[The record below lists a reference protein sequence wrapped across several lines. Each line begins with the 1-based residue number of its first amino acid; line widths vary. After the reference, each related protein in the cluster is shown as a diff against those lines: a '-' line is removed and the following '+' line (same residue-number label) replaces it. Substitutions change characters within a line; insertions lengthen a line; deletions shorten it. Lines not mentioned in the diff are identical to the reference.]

1 MDICSDF
8 PDDLSV
14 LFRKAKAIP
23 QGTGMKFVRLGKSGV
38 RVSNICLGTM
48 SFGSPQWQ
56 AWTIAEDPSRA
67 IVRRALELGINF
79 FDTADV
85 YSTGLSEEILGRA
98 LADFTTRDQI
108 VLATKVNGPMGS
120 GPNDRGLSRKHIVA
134 AVEASLRRLKTSYI
148 DLYQIHRWD
157 YETPI
162 DETLEALNDLVRAG
176 KVLYLG
182 ASSMYAWEFQQALH
196 IAGQHG
202 WSRFVSMQNHYNLVY
217 REEEREMLPL
227 CRFHGI
233 AVLPWSPLA
242 RGLLTRKPDRQAPPA
257 TIRAETDEYSRRL
270 YYQDHDFQVAERV
283 AEVAQNRGVPP
294 AQTALAWLLTRPG
307 ITAPVVGATRVEHV
321 DDAVAALKIT
331 LDDEEIRQL
340 EGCYRPHP
348 VLGHEGPPC

>member
-1 MDICSDF
+1 VF
-8 PDDLSV
+8 
-14 LFRKAKAIP
+14 FRKAKPVP
-23 QGTGMKFVRLGKSGV
+23 QGDGMKFVRLGSSGLK
-38 RVSNICLGTM
+38 VSNICLGTM
-48 SFGSPQWQ
+48 SFGSPEWQ
-56 AWTIAEDPSRA
+56 EWTIPDDQGRA

-85 YSTGLSEEILGRA
+85 YSTGASEEILGRA
-98 LADFTTRDQI
+98 LEDFATRDQI

-120 GPNDRGLSRKHIVA
+120 GPNDRGLSRRHIVH

-157 YETPI
+157 YETPVE
-162 DETLEALNDLVRAG
+162 ETLEALNDLVRAG

-182 ASSMYAWEFQQALH
+182 ASSMYAWEFQRALD

-202 WSRFVSMQNHYNLVY
+202 WTRFVSMQNHYNLIY

-242 RGLLTRKPDRQAPPA
+242 RGLLTRNPDRSRAA
-257 TIRAETDEYSRRL
+257 TIRDRTDEYSRRL
-270 YYQDHDFQVAERV
+270 YSEEHDFRLAERV
-283 AEVAQNRGVPP
+283 VEVAQRRGVPP
-294 AQTALAWLLTRPG
+294 AQIALAWLLSRPG
-307 ITAPVVGATRVEHV
+307 ITAPVIGATRAGHV
-321 DDAVAALKIT
+321 DDAVASLKIT
-331 LDDEEIRQL
+331 LDDEEVRQL
-340 EGCYRPHP
+340 EEYYKPHP